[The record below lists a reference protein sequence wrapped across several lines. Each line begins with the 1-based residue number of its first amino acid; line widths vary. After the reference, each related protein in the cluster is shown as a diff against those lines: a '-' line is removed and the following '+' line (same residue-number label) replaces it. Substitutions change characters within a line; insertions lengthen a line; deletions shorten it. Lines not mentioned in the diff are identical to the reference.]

1 MKNESGSILPL
12 GIAVIAGSL
21 VLGLVFL
28 ELGGVQYQTVRNKQ
42 VSDVLALEV
51 ARQLV
56 TDGVPPVIGL
66 DYSPTVTDVMAT
78 TTHVIGIVAKSASVV
93 SRDGKTME
101 AVFCTQW
108 ASITGVTLGNFGDVC
123 ATSRARA
130 IT

>member
-1 MKNESGSILPL
+1 MKSESGSILPL
-12 GIAVIAGSL
+12 GIAVVAGTL

-42 VSDVLALEV
+42 VSDTLALEV
-51 ARQLV
+51 AEQLV

-66 DYSPTVTDVMAT
+66 DYLQTVTDVMAAST
-78 TTHVIGIVAKSASVV
+78 DVIGVAVKSASII

-108 ASITGVTLGNFGDVC
+108 TSITGVTLGNFGDVC
-123 ATSRARA
+123 ATSRARV

>member
-1 MKNESGSILPL
+1 MSNESGSILPL
-12 GIAVIAGSL
+12 GIAVIAGTL

-51 ARQLV
+51 SEQLIS
-56 TDGVPPVIGL
+56 DGIPPVIGL
-66 DYSPTVTDVMAT
+66 DYSPTVAALLKESSQA
-78 TTHVIGIVAKSASVV
+78 IGVSAKFISVL
-93 SRDGKTME
+93 SPDGKTLE

-108 ASITGVTLGNFGDVC
+108 TSITGLTLGNFGDVC
-123 ATSRARA
+123 ARSKARA

>member
-1 MKNESGSILPL
+1 MRNESGSILPL
-12 GIAVIAGSL
+12 GIAVIAVTL

-51 ARQLV
+51 SEQLIS
-56 TDGVPPVIGL
+56 DGIPPVIGL
-66 DYSPTVTDVMAT
+66 DYSPTVVQVLRESSL
-78 TTHVIGIVAKSASVV
+78 VIGVSGKSISVL
-93 SRDGKTME
+93 SLDGKTLE

-108 ASITGVTLGNFGDVC
+108 TSITGLTLGNFGDVC
-123 ATSRARA
+123 ARSRARA

>member
-1 MKNESGSILPL
+1 MKSESGSILPL
-12 GIAVIAGSL
+12 GLAVVAGTL

-51 ARQLV
+51 AGQLV
-56 TDGVPPVIGL
+56 ADRVPPVIGL
-66 DYSPTVTDVMAT
+66 DYSPTVTDVTSASSQ
-78 TTHVIGIVAKSASVV
+78 VIGVTAKYISVV

-101 AVFCTQW
+101 AVFCTKW
-108 ASITGVTLGNFGDVC
+108 ESITGLTFGNFGTVC
-123 ATSRARA
+123 ARSRARA